1 MIDTNAI
8 HDCFVSRIAKEV
20 KVDGAGISYKVTT
33 PFLDSSN
40 DYITIYIMISK
51 RGAMVLDDGM
61 TISELYHKKA
71 VQETLAA
78 WSRHEELPV
87 TQTSDEFLFI
97 DVENDSSGNLPLDKL
112 GEAMWKM
119 TTLLAMLHS
128 FMYIPGEDLGEEEE
142 ISAQA
147 GEEQ

>member
-20 KVDGAGISYKVTT
+20 KVDGAGISYKVIT

-40 DYITIYIMISK
+40 DRIAIYLIVG
-51 RGAMVLDDGM
+51 RGGALVLDDGE
-61 TISELYHKKA
+61 TISELYRKKA
-71 VQETLAA
+71 VWETLAA
-78 WSRHEELPV
+78 WSKHEELPV
-87 TQTSDEFLFI
+87 LQTNDDFLVI
-97 DVENDSSGNLPLDKL
+97 EVKRDSSGNLPFERL

-119 TTLLAMLHS
+119 TTLLAMLHG
-128 FMYIPGEDLGEEEE
+128 FKYMPGGDLGEEEE

-147 GEEQ
+147 EEEQ